1 MVSERVI
8 PPVDHGGVGERVG
21 GVNEAGA
28 AV

>member
-8 PPVDHGGVGERVG
+8 PPVDHGGVRERVD

>member
-8 PPVDHGGVGERVG
+8 PPVDHGGVGERVC
-21 GVNEAGA
+21 GVSEARA